1 LKPTSAK
8 IEVPIIERGNAQV
21 LAITANN
28 AQLMDLSTYETFE
41 LPIPM
46 NLRGEM
52 KEGVDVEYM
61 QALSRRK
68 IERVK

>member
-1 LKPTSAK
+1 
-8 IEVPIIERGNAQV
+8 
-21 LAITANN
+21 
-28 AQLMDLSTYETFE
+28 
-41 LPIPM
+41 M